1 MKQIDLVKEGVEHE
15 AHLDLGRG
23 YAVHLPRGPRRQC
36 DLYRHDSFIKRVNL
50 ADKAELRLFAVEM
63 MQQNLSQT
71 RLAEVLNL
79 SRQTLHNYRQS
90 YQEFG
95 VNGLLHGY
103 SPAQSK
109 SEEIQR
115 RVHVDQR
122 RPGSKARELEAL
134 RCARKAQNPLAVED
148 EFAWDGQAQAIYT
161 LQETPIKK
169 VLRSAR
175 TASVV
180 RHGKDQPPT
189 PSNAEQPLP
198 IAVATAIEAV
208 QESAIDAVSDITQT
222 AIQVAPIP
230 EPTPAPDPSN
240 TVLPPAPADAPEKV
254 SEVPYADNHGW
265 EANRLAGVF
274 PVVMMLIGQSQWMLR
289 LFRLFGNGWRIF
301 MVFVFMVVKDIRS
314 IEQMKHERRDEVG
327 RLPGIGRFPAL
338 DGIWSWFHDAAGKH
352 CAGVLLKEFF
362 ANQIRYG
369 LVTARLWFTDGHLLP
384 YTGQNKVHAAYS
396 TQRRMPMPGQTN
408 LVTCDEQG
416 RVVYFDIQ
424 EGHGD
429 LRAQILKLGE
439 YARQQSLG
447 ATPPVHVF
455 DREGDG
461 LAFFSGL
468 VLAATPFITWEK
480 NANQA
485 HLMALQATDFS
496 DSVQVNGTDY
506 RLLEEVKVCTYK
518 SAAEPGVQPPAPEH
532 SFKLR
537 RVVLW
542 NLRTAYRASVLCWD
556 GELKLSA
563 QEVLCAMLGRWGASE
578 NTFKHIQA
586 RHPYHYHPGFCV
598 APSEK
603 QDIANPEI
611 KVFQKKIETLQKQL
625 ALLYKKLTKTAPVL
639 NHDGG
644 ERMNSLHRRLTQ
656 EVADSETQL
665 GALKTNKAGLPERID
680 VAGLTDYRS
689 FKTID
694 NEGKNLFD
702 FVTTSVWNARRHL
715 LDWLG
720 ESYAKDN
727 DRVDLLY
734 AIFNCHGWIRS
745 DDKWVVVRME
755 PLQQPARRYAQEQL
769 CRKLTGLGAKIPA
782 GKWLRVEVGDSP
794 M

>member
-1 MKQIDLVKEGVEHE
+1 
-15 AHLDLGRG
+15 
-23 YAVHLPRGPRRQC
+23 
-36 DLYRHDSFIKRVNL
+36 
-50 ADKAELRLFAVEM
+50 
-63 MQQNLSQT
+63 
-71 RLAEVLNL
+71 
-79 SRQTLHNYRQS
+79 
-90 YQEFG
+90 
-95 VNGLLHGY
+95 
-103 SPAQSK
+103 
-109 SEEIQR
+109 
-115 RVHVDQR
+115 
-122 RPGSKARELEAL
+122 
-134 RCARKAQNPLAVED
+134 
-148 EFAWDGQAQAIYT
+148 
-161 LQETPIKK
+161 
-169 VLRSAR
+169 
-175 TASVV
+175 
-180 RHGKDQPPT
+180 
-189 PSNAEQPLP
+189 
-198 IAVATAIEAV
+198 
-208 QESAIDAVSDITQT
+208 
-222 AIQVAPIP
+222 
-230 EPTPAPDPSN
+230 
-240 TVLPPAPADAPEKV
+240 LPPAPADAPEKV
-254 SEVPYADNHGW
+254 SEVPYAENHGW
-265 EANRLAGVF
+265 EANRHAGVF
-274 PVVMMLIGQSQWMLR
+274 PAVMMLIGQSQWMLR

-327 RLPGIGRFPAL
+327 RLLGIGRFPAL
-338 DGIWSWFHDAAGKH
+338 DGVWSWFHDAAGKH
-352 CAGVLLKEFF
+352 RAGVLLKEFF
-362 ANQIRYG
+362 ANQIRCG

-384 YTGQNKVHAAYS
+384 YTGQDKVHAAYS

-416 RVVYFDIQ
+416 RIVYFDIQ

-461 LAFFSGL
+461 LAYFSGL

-518 SAAEPGVQPPAPEH
+518 PAAEPGVQPPAPEH
-532 SFKLR
+532 CFKLR

-556 GELKLSA
+556 GERKLSA
-563 QEVLCAMLGRWGASE
+563 QQVLCAMLGRWGASE

-598 APSEK
+598 SPSEK

-611 KVFQKKIETLQKQL
+611 KVVQKKIETLQHQL
-625 ALLYKKLTKTAPVL
+625 ANLYKKLTKTLPIL
-639 NHDGG
+639 NRDGSK
-644 ERMNSLHRRLTQ
+644 RINSLHQRLTKDI
-656 EVADSETQL
+656 ADSEER
-665 GALKTNKAGLPERID
+665 ASVLKANKASLPERVD
-680 VAGLTDYRS
+680 VAGLVDYRS
-689 FKTID
+689 FKAID

-769 CRKLTGLGAKIPA
+769 CRKLTGLGAKIPG